1 MSYTGLNSFGQLLVR
16 DGKLKTCEC
25 LKDEV
30 SLTNS
35 EKSKLFQVIH
45 ALPKRLREIV
55 ATYDGNLSNVFLPD
69 HNLIKKTKTGLRLD
83 SKELYKMQVLLK
95 YIKPTSQHYFE
106 KHFSQTL
113 IEKKYIFFHVL

>member
-1 MSYTGLNSFGQLLVR
+1 MPDTGLNFFGQLLVR

-45 ALPKRLREIV
+45 ALPKRLRAIV
-55 ATYDGNLSNVFLPD
+55 ATYDGNLSNVFFAGPQFD
-69 HNLIKKTKTGLRLD
+69 KKKQNRLTTWV
-83 SKELYKMQVLLK
+83 SLTVRN
-95 YIKPTSQHYFE
+95 YIKCKFY
-106 KHFSQTL
+106 
-113 IEKKYIFFHVL
+113 

>member
-1 MSYTGLNSFGQLLVR
+1 MSDTGLNFFGQLLVR

-69 HNLIKKTKTGLRLD
+69 HNLIKKNKTGLRL
-83 SKELYKMQVLLK
+83 E
-95 YIKPTSQHYFE
+95 
-106 KHFSQTL
+106 
-113 IEKKYIFFHVL
+113 